1 MRGKGNIT
9 TIIALLFF
17 TLGSSALAQ
26 DPMGS
31 LKIVVT
37 DFYTEAP
44 IVGAQVLI
52 TPCNDSGTTDFNGEF
67 VLDPVTPSRNY
78 QVDAEA
84 DGYIKRS
91 VGFVTVDADKETVA
105 SVPMKQEAT
114 ISGTIT
120 DGTSPVAD
128 VVVILGNYQTDAEL
142 EYFLVSQATVTDS
155 EGLYTLDNVDE
166 GSYKLVALG
175 DGYVKNMVDKDAV
188 AGQSHVQNF
197 TLSFVGSSGATASVA
212 ITESNGD
219 PLPLPTYK
227 GKRVF
232 MDGTNSTGA
241 DEYFWLKETVPP
253 GAVPSG
259 EEGYYSGGALYTF
272 IIPATGDYTIKLLV
286 TDSAG
291 VAASGSINFAAANV
305 APEAVPS
312 IIPGPSEL
320 PYPYNNQVFA
330 STAGSSTVTAGSTVY
345 LRGFAIDI
353 TLPSPQEFNS
363 DAPCFDIYE
372 NKNGNFSA
380 SIFDYSWTLKDK
392 NNTDLT
398 YLLNPSSTSE
408 NVSFIVPGGTPP
420 GDYFTASLTVTDD
433 EAAVS
438 APADVS
444 ITVATDSGCFLCHG
458 DDDDIPIRTGYAKTA
473 HATAGTQCEDCHGPG
488 SLHDVNPNNKLSSSN
503 WPGVCGQ
510 CHLEFAEL
518 QKANHTDPLPFG
530 YYEPSSGRLTS
541 CYKCHYTQGYI
552 GAVEQTAKPFHK
564 FSYFPLTPVSVV
576 PKDTPNVS
584 CSVCH
589 DPHPVQNVP
598 AWNAPRQLRTGSV
611 GTACNT
617 CHYEKWQNAI
627 LEGLAGTFEN
637 AYHYPGENYTPYL
650 GAGNPHRTAEKCVL
664 CHMDTAVTANDAN
677 GVRKIGGHT
686 MRMRDYGDDQV
697 PETADDILNIAVCQ
711 GCHTGVA
718 DFDRNNKQTEIKEKL
733 AALADMLKGDN
744 HDFLPANEPGS
755 CARCHKGGTVPFL
768 DDEYEILEHA
778 YTNYKLI
785 LNDRSWGIHN
795 PGYINKLLQDSIENV
810 RCEGNF
816 DCDADQDGTDAAV
829 FKGDFGRNNFSRPCT
844 NLAPCPGD
852 FDCDKDVDGTDTAV
866 FKSDFGRTALS
877 NRCPSCEAGDYCA
890 YP

>member
-1 MRGKGNIT
+1 MGVKGNI
-9 TIIALLFF
+9 IAAMTLLLFV
-17 TLGSSALAQ
+17 LSGSAMAQ

-31 LKIVVT
+31 LKVVVK
-37 DFYTEAP
+37 DFYDETP
-44 IVGAQVLI
+44 IAGAQVLI
-52 TPCNDSGTTDFNGEF
+52 TPCNDAGTTDFNGEF

-78 QVDAEA
+78 QIDAEA

-91 VGFVTVDADKETVA
+91 VGFVTVEADKETVA
-105 SVPMKQEAT
+105 YVPMKQEAI
-114 ISGTIT
+114 ISGIIT
-120 DGTSPVAD
+120 DGASPVANT
-128 VVVILGNYQTDAEL
+128 VVILGNYQTDAGL
-142 EYFLVSQATVTDS
+142 EYFLVTHATVTDS

-166 GSYKLVALG
+166 GTYKLVALA
-175 DGYVKNMVDKDAV
+175 DGYVKNIVDMEAV
-188 AGQSHVQNF
+188 AGQSHLQNF
-197 TLSFVGSSGATASVA
+197 TLTWVGSSGATASFAV
-212 ITESNGD
+212 TESNGD

-232 MDGTNSTGA
+232 MDGTDSTNV
-241 DEYFWLKETVPP
+241 DEYFWLKQTVPP
-253 GAVPSG
+253 GAAPSG
-259 EEGYYSGGALYTF
+259 EEGYYSSGAIYTF
-272 IIPATGDYTIKLLV
+272 ILPATGDYTIKLLV
-286 TDSAG
+286 TDSSG
-291 VAASGSINFAAANV
+291 VAASDSVSFTAANV

-312 IIPGPSEL
+312 VIPGPSEL
-320 PYPYNNQVFA
+320 PYLYDNQVYT
-330 STAGSSTVTAGSTVY
+330 STAGTSFVTAGSTVY
-345 LRGFAIDI
+345 LRGFALDI
-353 TLPSPQEFNS
+353 TLPSPQEFNP

-372 NKNGNFSA
+372 NKNGDFSTSA
-380 SIFDYSWTLKDK
+380 IDYSWTLKDK

-408 NVSFIVPGGTPP
+408 NVSFTVPGGTPA

-433 EAAVS
+433 ESAVS
-438 APADVS
+438 TPADVK
-444 ITVATDSGCFLCHG
+444 ITVAATTTCTSCHTDT
-458 DDDDIPIRTGYAKTA
+458 RTGYANTA
-473 HATAGTQCEDCHGPG
+473 HASVGTGCQSCHGPG
-488 SLHDVNPNNKLSSSN
+488 SVHVADPSNNKLSFSN

-530 YYEPSSGRLTS
+530 YYEPSSGRITS

-564 FSYFPLTPVSVV
+564 FSYFPLTPSSVV

-589 DPHPVQNVP
+589 DPHDADTGNPYG
-598 AWNAPRQLRTGSV
+598 LRTGSA
-611 GTACNT
+611 GTACDT

-637 AYHYPGENYTPYL
+637 AYHYPGEDYTPYL
-650 GAGNPHRTAEKCVL
+650 GASNPHRTAEKCVL
-664 CHMDTAVTANDAN
+664 CHMDTSVTANDEN
-677 GVRKIGGHT
+677 GVRTIGGHT
-686 MRMRDYGDDQV
+686 MRMRDYGADRV

-711 GCHTGVA
+711 GCHAGLA
-718 DFDRNNKQTEIKEKL
+718 DFDRNNTQTEIQEKL
-733 AALADMLKGDN
+733 KTLADILKGDN
-744 HDFLPANEPGS
+744 HDFLPANEPGN

-768 DDEYEILEHA
+768 DDEFEILEHA

-795 PGYINKLLQDSIENV
+795 VGYINKLLQDSIENV

-829 FKGDFGRNNFSRPCT
+829 YKGDFGRNNFSRPCT
-844 NLAPCPGD
+844 NDLPCPGD

-877 NRCPSCEAGDYCA
+877 NRCPACETGDYCA